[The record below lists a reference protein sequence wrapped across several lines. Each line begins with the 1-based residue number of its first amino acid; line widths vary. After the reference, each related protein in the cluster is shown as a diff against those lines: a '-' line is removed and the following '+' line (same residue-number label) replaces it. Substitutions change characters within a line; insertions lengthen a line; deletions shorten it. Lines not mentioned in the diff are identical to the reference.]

1 MEETTMYEKSAT
13 TNMPSDFEVPEMETP
28 EFAPDYEDE
37 ARQSVCRGCLF
48 MGDGCNACLHD

>member
-1 MEETTMYEKSAT
+1 MYEKSAT
-13 TNMPSDFEVPEMETP
+13 TNIPSDFEVPEMETP

-37 ARQSVCRGCLF
+37 ARQSVCRGCPF